1 MTVDHDDKNIKWHSV
16 STLRDDEVDLD
27 EDLLLEEF
35 EDVQV
40 PENVNA
46 LKEEHKIKTT
56 YQGGVSAVEKV
67 LPIVEIT
74 DDKNFSGQVFEK
86 QSFVGKN
93 LDGASFAG
101 ASLIGADFRNVS
113 LKGVD
118 FSGADLTG
126 ADFSGADLSEA
137 NLSGAILRDTVF
149 NRARFDKIKLGEAD
163 LDGAFLLDL
172 RIDEIGLEELQ
183 ELVEFLAKNFPHKL
197 NLMRINLKLLDLKR
211 IDLSQLDLR
220 GVDFTGVDFTGVNII
235 GLNLS
240 ECIITPQQIAQA
252 LGRPPTPAEMQQL
265 MAPRKKNQKEGWKG
279 MDWMDLFVDD
289 GRELGV
295 WDVSRSKGVSI
306 DKIFDAGRKV
316 FRRSAAKPKI
326 KDEEILEQVKS
337 EQKAKSDERK
347 EKVLENIEK
356 NKQAVLEAR
365 KERQREL
372 QEKEQEERKQQKSID
387 LSSDMVRGR
396 GGFER

>member
-67 LPIVEIT
+67 LPIVGIT

-93 LDGASFAG
+93 LDGANFAG

-172 RIDEIGLEELQ
+172 DI
-183 ELVEFLAKNFPHKL
+183 
-197 NLMRINLKLLDLKR
+197 
-211 IDLSQLDLR
+211 
-220 GVDFTGVDFTGVNII
+220 
-235 GLNLS
+235 
-240 ECIITPQQIAQA
+240 
-252 LGRPPTPAEMQQL
+252 
-265 MAPRKKNQKEGWKG
+265 
-279 MDWMDLFVDD
+279 
-289 GRELGV
+289 
-295 WDVSRSKGVSI
+295 
-306 DKIFDAGRKV
+306 
-316 FRRSAAKPKI
+316 
-326 KDEEILEQVKS
+326 
-337 EQKAKSDERK
+337 
-347 EKVLENIEK
+347 
-356 NKQAVLEAR
+356 
-365 KERQREL
+365 
-372 QEKEQEERKQQKSID
+372 
-387 LSSDMVRGR
+387 
-396 GGFER
+396 